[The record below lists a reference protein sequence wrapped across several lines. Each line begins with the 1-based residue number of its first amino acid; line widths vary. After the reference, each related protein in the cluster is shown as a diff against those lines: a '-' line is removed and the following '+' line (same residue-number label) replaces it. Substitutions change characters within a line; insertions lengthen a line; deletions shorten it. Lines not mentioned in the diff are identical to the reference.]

1 MASILIVDD
10 NEQISELA
18 KDVMESWGH
27 TAWITAE
34 GRSGVELA
42 LAKAPDIILLDV
54 MLPGLS
60 GYEVCRALRANPVTQ
75 NIPVIMMSALTDSE
89 DRIHGYKV
97 GADNFLVKPINYE
110 ELRAIINKLLADK
123 ILRDTMEPLTGVATI
138 FYQLL
143 LQLEPEAAQKVKIE
157 EDYYTKLIEVM
168 GMAPKL
174 NAKMAAIATF
184 RQVSV
189 STVVKNVEQILSTL
203 HIWPWLV
210 AIDTYTKQAK
220 GGVQPELLEQLQHYR
235 VTEEADLVLI
245 IERFVFL
252 LMEQKGNQLV
262 AISLLKL
269 ENGLYHFNEGMLKKL
284 EQLINDEKMLLSLQ

>member
-168 GMAPKL
+168 GMAPEL